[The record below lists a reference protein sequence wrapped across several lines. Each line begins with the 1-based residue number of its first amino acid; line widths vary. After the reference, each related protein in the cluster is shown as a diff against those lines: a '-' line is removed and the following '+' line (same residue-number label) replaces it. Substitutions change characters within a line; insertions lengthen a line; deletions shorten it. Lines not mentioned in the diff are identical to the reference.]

1 MLATR
6 PRDLL
11 TIIGACLMVDTKGT
25 RRNRE
30 RRRTLGVLFNDLV
43 GTGKDR
49 GRDCKAAR
57 VRGLEVDDK
66 LEFGRAGS
74 GPLFMV

>member
-1 MLATR
+1 LAQKER
-6 PRDLL
+6 
-11 TIIGACLMVDTKGT
+11 VGT
-25 RRNRE
+25 VSGEE
-30 RRRTLGVLFNDLV
+30 RVGVLFNDLV